1 LSRDVIA
8 QNNSI
13 GMGTVSKIIQQS
25 RNKIVDV
32 DIMREMALNM
42 KKDQMDLNYFI
53 SSYRSKK
60 SFKQIKFKWR
70 KNWVFVRKNKY
81 SLF

>member
-1 LSRDVIA
+1 
-8 QNNSI
+8 
-13 GMGTVSKIIQQS
+13 MGTVSKIIQQS

-60 SFKQIKFKWR
+60 SFKQIKFK
-70 KNWVFVRKNKY
+70 
-81 SLF
+81 

>member
-60 SFKQIKFKWR
+60 SFKQIKFK
-70 KNWVFVRKNKY
+70 
-81 SLF
+81 